1 MSITG
6 PEQQSGQAVPG
17 TDPEAAGLAADE
29 SAAAD
34 ASASVAQDIIAA
46 GDTGLSADATQVET
60 DEATLATAT
69 AAEVAQ
75 QDT

>member
-1 MSITG
+1 MTTPG
-6 PEQQSGQAVPG
+6 QAGQAVPG
-17 TDPEAAGLAADE
+17 TDPQAAELAADE

>member
-1 MSITG
+1 MTTPG
-6 PEQQSGQAVPG
+6 QAGQAVPG
-17 TDPEAAGLAADE
+17 TDPQAAELAADE
-29 SAAAD
+29 SAASD